1 MEIKLYM
8 SPNDPWCKQ
17 LKTWLKRRRLP
28 LEIMDLDESSTA
40 RDELIE
46 KSNQMAIPMLEI
58 NGEIIIGC
66 QMEKIEAAIAKAK
79 ELDLLTPE
87 TTD

>member
-1 MEIKLYM
+1 VEIKLYITQT
-8 SPNDPWCKQ
+8 NPWCKQ

-28 LEIMDLDESSTA
+28 LEIMDLDESATA

-46 KSNQMAIPMLEI
+46 KSNQMAIPMVEI

-66 QMEKIEAAIAKAK
+66 QMEKIEAAINKAK
-79 ELDLLTPE
+79 ELDASNND
-87 TTD
+87 TTN